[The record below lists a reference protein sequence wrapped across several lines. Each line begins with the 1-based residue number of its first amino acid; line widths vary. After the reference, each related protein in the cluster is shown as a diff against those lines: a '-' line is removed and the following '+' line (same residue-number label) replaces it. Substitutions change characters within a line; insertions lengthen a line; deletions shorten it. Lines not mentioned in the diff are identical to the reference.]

1 MELISGGKYI
11 CHCWHM
17 LLFLKRGY
25 KNNMSDSCIQNG
37 DSCMK
42 VCKCSFSLVYA
53 LKLFF
58 SLILQPSKNSAEE
71 TQCF

>member
-11 CHCWHM
+11 CHCGTC
-17 LLFLKRGY
+17 FCFSKEVI
-25 KNNMSDSCIQNG
+25 KNNVSDSCIQNV

-58 SLILQPSKNSAEE
+58 SLILQPTKNSAEE
-71 TQCF
+71 TGCF